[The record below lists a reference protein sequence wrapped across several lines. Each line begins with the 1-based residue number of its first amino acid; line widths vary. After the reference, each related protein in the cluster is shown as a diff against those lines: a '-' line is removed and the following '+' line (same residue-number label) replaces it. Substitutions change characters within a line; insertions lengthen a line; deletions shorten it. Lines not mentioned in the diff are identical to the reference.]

1 MSETTMQRP
10 PADLLNDVLGPVM
23 TGPSSS
29 HTAGPARIGR
39 LVHDLCGGVARAE
52 ILYSRSGSYAATLRG
67 QASDRGFAAGLLGLA
82 CDDPRLPEALDLARE
97 RGIRVQFC
105 EVDEDFDHPNRAVIR
120 AAGPDGVEHFVESLS
135 VGGGNIH
142 ITAVDGVLADLDG
155 RRPVFVRFEGGPR
168 FSDRPFDRAGR
179 LIRAVTPVES
189 DSARI
194 PPFRT
199 GREAEERLSSQATIG
214 EAAILYETA
223 LSGWDD
229 ARLQAHLDR
238 LLMVME
244 EAVRGGLAIRDGA
257 HFEYVKPSAA
267 GLQAGRPRFVPSGL
281 LDEGVVI
288 ATAVMEHDRAMGVI
302 VAAPTAGS
310 AGVLP
315 AVLLPLLHQGLLD
328 RARARRALAGAGL
341 IGAFVLE
348 SATFAAEEA
357 GCQAE
362 NGAAAAMAA
371 AALCD
376 VQGAP
381 AAVSFRAAALALSNM
396 LGLVCDPVGGGVEIP
411 CIGRNAAAAANAVVS
426 ANLVLGGF
434 DPLIPLDEVIGAM
447 AEVGRALPA
456 SLRCTARGGLAA
468 TPTAL
473 RLAFHSKKG
482 VSGS

>member
-1 MSETTMQRP
+1 MQRP

-39 LVHDLCGGVARAE
+39 LVYDLCGGIARAE
-52 ILYSRSGSYAATLRG
+52 ILYSGSGSYAATLRG
-67 QASDRGFAAGLLGLA
+67 QASDRGFAAGLLGMA
-82 CDDPRLPEALDLARE
+82 CDDPRLPDALALARDGGVDLHF
-97 RGIRVQFC
+97 R
-105 EVDEDFDHPNRAVIR
+105 EVDEPFDHPNRAVLR
-120 AAGPDGVEHFVESLS
+120 AAGPDGVEHRVESLS
-135 VGGGNIH
+135 IGGGNIL
-142 ITAVDGVLADLDG
+142 ITAIDGAAVDLDG
-155 RRPVFVRFEGGPR
+155 RRNVRIGFEGGVHLSKR
-168 FSDRPFDRAGR
+168 VFERGGR
-179 LIRAVTPVES
+179 LIRAVSPVES
-189 DSARI
+189 DPARI
-194 PPFRT
+194 PPFRSA
-199 GREAEERLSSQATIG
+199 REAEERLPGPATVG
-214 EAAILYETA
+214 EAALLYESA
-223 LSGWDD
+223 LSGWDES
-229 ARLQAHLDR
+229 RLQDHLDR
-238 LLMVME
+238 LLTVME
-244 EAVRGGLAIRDGA
+244 EAARGGLAIRDA
-257 HFEYVKPSAA
+257 SRFEYIKPSAA
-267 GLQAGRPRFVPSGL
+267 ALQARRAAFVPSGI

-288 ATAVMEHDRAMGVI
+288 AAAVMEYDRAMGVI

-315 AVLLPLLHQGLLD
+315 AVLLPLLHQGRLD
-328 RARARRALAGAGL
+328 RAGARRALAGAGL

-348 SATFAAEEA
+348 FATFAAEEA

-362 NGAAAAMAA
+362 NGAASAMAA

-381 AAVSFRAAALALSNM
+381 AAVSFRAAALALSNL

-411 CIGRNAAAAANAVVS
+411 CLGRNAAAAANAVVS

-473 RLAFHSKKG
+473 RLALHSKKG
-482 VSGS
+482 VSRS